1 MGEEE
6 RKTRGER
13 IGKKIRAIR
22 ESKGMSR
29 KRLWELLDGIYTYD
43 ALTRL
48 ELGKL
53 KDPPTRVLAKI
64 AEVLGVPL
72 EELLKE
78 EERIAIASDIVKD
91 PDVMLLMYHA
101 KDLSPND
108 KKILLKILEVLK
120 EEHERKREGE
130 QNT

>member
-6 RKTRGER
+6 RKTRGEI
-13 IGKKIRAIR
+13 IGKKVRAIR

>member
-6 RKTRGER
+6 RKSRGEI
-13 IGKKIRAIR
+13 IGKKIRALR
-22 ESKGMSR
+22 EERGMSR

-53 KDPPTRVLAKI
+53 KDPPTRVLRKI
-64 AEVLGVPL
+64 AEIFEVPL
-72 EELLKE
+72 EELLRE

-91 PDVMLLMYHA
+91 PDIMLLMYQA
-101 KDLSPND
+101 KDLSQKD
-108 KKILLKILEVLK
+108 KKVLLKIIKLIK
-120 EEHERKREGE
+120 EEYGSEGKGE
-130 QNT
+130 QST

>member
-6 RKTRGER
+6 RKTRGEI